1 MTKPINWYARR
12 YIERFNFHLVPI
24 EPKRKFPRTADWGNT
39 ALNDAEQADAYYTA
53 KPDWN
58 MGVALGPSQMASLD
72 IDCIESFG
80 FICEVFGIDLDELIA
95 NTPTIQGASKGLRL
109 MFKLPDGVK
118 LPYHKMNWRS
128 KNDPTGDIHKR
139 ILSEARDATGER
151 ENRLRAIA
159 KRYANFCVFELRAC
173 GDGKQR
179 QDVLPPSIH
188 PDTGKPYRWVTQPT
202 EQWPTMPD
210 WLLTIW
216 QNWDKFK
223 PQLAACCPWSVIPEI
238 PQSKVKPRPTSF
250 DSGNGV
256 SVIQSWN
263 DAHDIT
269 ATLEHYG
276 YRKQGKRYLSPHSS
290 TGLAGVAILPDG
302 ERAWIHHASDP
313 LCSDDS
319 GHPVAPFDLYCYYEH
334 GGDIRKACAKA
345 ADALGLPKLSPAASK
360 PPTSDNTNSTP
371 ASPGTPIAVNYMD
384 PLPWVNG
391 SGKPIAHIQNLAEIL
406 NRLGV
411 VVRYNVIKKDEE
423 ILIPRQS
430 FTIDN
435 QANASLAWV
444 QSECAAFGFPTAKV
458 QDFITYI
465 ADQNPYNP
473 VATWIESKP
482 WDGVSRLQDFYATI
496 EAKNEFTDP
505 DATKLKETLIK
516 RWLISAVAA
525 AYSPKG
531 ISAAGVLVLQ
541 GDQYLGK
548 TKWFKTLVPSDMD
561 LLKDGLL
568 LRPDNKDSVK
578 QVVSYWMVEL
588 GELDATF
595 RKSDIAALKS
605 FITKD
610 SDELRLAYA
619 RKESH
624 FARRTVF
631 FGSVNPRQFL
641 NDPTGN
647 RRYWTIECES
657 INHSHKIDMQQLWA
671 EVLTV
676 WKGGEGY
683 YLLHDEMDLLNAHN
697 ESFTASDPVEE
708 RMLERLDFDAP
719 QTMWS
724 WKQATS
730 VLLDCGIDRPTR
742 ADSMAAAA
750 LLRKHNGG
758 ETKRSNGKTLHF
770 CPPCLRGNM

>member
-12 YIERFNFHLVPI
+12 YIERFDFHLVPI
-24 EPKRKFPRTADWGNT
+24 EPNRKFPRTADWGNT
-39 ALNDAEQADAYYTA
+39 AINDADQADAYYTS

-58 MGVALGPSQMASLD
+58 MGVALGPSKMASLD
-72 IDCIESFG
+72 IDCMQSFG
-80 FICEVFGIDLDELIA
+80 FICDVFGIDLQELIA

-188 PDTGKPYRWVTQPT
+188 PDTGKPYKWITQPT
-202 EQWPTMPD
+202 ENWPTMPD
-210 WLLTIW
+210 WLLAIW

-223 PQLAACCPWSVIPEI
+223 PQLAACCPWAVLPEI
-238 PQSKVKPRPTSF
+238 PENKIKPRQANY
-250 DSGNGV
+250 DSGQGV

-263 DAHDIT
+263 DAHDIS

-302 ERAWIHHASDP
+302 ARAWIHHASDP

-319 GHPVAPFDLYCYYEH
+319 GHPVAPFDLFCYYEH

-345 ADALGLPKLSPAASK
+345 ADALGLPKLSTAASK
-360 PPTSDNTNSTP
+360 PPKSQLNSAATP
-371 ASPGTPIAVNYMD
+371 TAPARPAVNYME

-391 SGKPIAHIQNLAEIL
+391 NAKPIAHIQNLAEIL

-411 VVRYNVIKKDEE
+411 TVRYNVIKKDEE
-423 ILIPRQS
+423 ILIPDQS
-430 FTIDN
+430 FTVDN

-473 VATWIESKP
+473 VANWIESKP
-482 WDGVSRLQDFYATI
+482 WDGVSRLQDFYDTI

-525 AYSPKG
+525 AYSHNG

-671 EVLTV
+671 EVLNV

-719 QTMWS
+719 QNMWS
-724 WKQATS
+724 WRQATS
-730 VLLDCGIDRPTR
+730 VLLECGVDRPTR
-742 ADSMAAAA
+742 SDSMAASA

-758 ETKRSNGKTLHF
+758 QTKRKNGKTLQL
-770 CPPCLRGNM
+770 CPPVIRGV